1 MLLGFLLIWCFL
13 FVVLTYDLKQNNINS
28 ILRATCLTLITYIVL
43 DINVKEYF
51 NNNSIVTTTGSGGGT
66 VDKDKRT
73 AAQDVDKDKRTA
85 AQDVDKDKRTATR
98 AGEGAARKGEGAAR
112 KGLGVVT
119 HVGRGLLRKGED
131 AVDKGAKAI
140 RGGVRFGREES
151 KKVEDT
157 GVIDMPDTITIDGNP
172 ITKQAKTYKT
182 NKNMCKYI
190 KEQQRITVNSLYQNF
205 KELQNVSSIN
215 DTQIEVLQNNF
226 NDLITV
232 NQYTDICDS

>member
-1 MLLGFLLIWCFL
+1 MLLGFLLIWCLL
-13 FVVLTYDLKQNNINS
+13 FVVLKHDLKQNNINS

-43 DINVKEYF
+43 QFNVKEYF

-66 VDKDKRT
+66 VDKDKR
-73 AAQDVDKDKRTA
+73 A
-85 AQDVDKDKRTATR
+85 ATR
-98 AGEGAARKGEGAAR
+98 AGEGAAR

-157 GVIDMPDTITIDGNP
+157 GVIDIPDATTILENP
-172 ITKQAKTYKT
+172 ITVKAKSYKNT
-182 NKNMCKYI
+182 QKMCKYI
-190 KEQQRITVNSLYQNF
+190 QEQQRLTVNSLYQNF
-205 KELQNVSSIN
+205 KDLQNVSSIN
-215 DTQIEVLQNNF
+215 DTQIDVLQNNF

-232 NQYTDICDS
+232 NQYSDTCDS